1 MYEKKQNRNFIKKFL
16 TAILL
21 VILSSTFSIIIYDM
35 YLNIDISNYS
45 SNVTAVR
52 LDNTKNSGESSTENI
67 TQTLE
72 TVTQCVVGISKVKSI
87 GETITNI
94 NTPKLL
100 GLGTGTIISSN
111 GYIITNWHVAGNKYS
126 NCYVSLSDGTQQT
139 GEVVWSDADL
149 DLAIVKIKANNS
161 NYISLGNSDEISLG
175 DTVYAIGN
183 PIGIEL
189 QRTVTKGIISGL
201 NRTVKIEEN
210 EEKSYMESLIQTDAS
225 INSGNS
231 GGPLINENGELIGI
245 NTVKIETAEG
255 IGFAIPINTVKT
267 VLESFINT
275 GKFNEAYLGIFA
287 YDSEVIK
294 YLNNSITFE
303 NGIYIAKI
311 STNGPA
317 HQVGLQ
323 VGDIILSVDENPI
336 NKMSDL
342 RKYIYTKSQEDTINL
357 TILRKNKEID
367 INVKLQK
374 K

>member
-342 RKYIYTKSQEDTINL
+342 RKYIYTKSPEDTINL